1 MNSVRVS
8 LSFAAVIATPG
19 KSFNK
24 SLRNVFPSVTPCLV
38 QVAQVQVVHNDHAG
52 YFLEIQRTPFR
63 RGIWNNKIHSG
74 CRYSLINTGLV
85 YHYNINIL

>member
-24 SLRNVFPSVTPCLV
+24 SLRNVFPSVTPCPG
-38 QVAQVQVVHNDHAG
+38 A
-52 YFLEIQRTPFR
+52 
-63 RGIWNNKIHSG
+63 SG
-74 CRYSLINTGLV
+74 PSTSRA
-85 YHYNINIL
+85 